1 MDITQL
7 ETPALLLDYGMM
19 QQNMRVM
26 AELIQGTGMRL
37 YPHYKSHKCPQIALL
52 QIEQGAAG
60 ITCAK
65 LSEAEDLAQAGVQ
78 TIVIANQVV
87 QEEKLAKLASLA
99 KRCHLTVC
107 VDSEENIL
115 ALEEACARESA
126 LLHVLV
132 EYDTGMHRCGAGS
145 FEEVL
150 SLAQCVAGQKHL
162 RFHGI
167 QAYAGHLS
175 HEKDGSLRRAAL
187 GEIEERVALLRDFL
201 REKELTVH
209 HICGGSTGFVA
220 EKPENTAYTQLQ
232 CGSYLFCD
240 HSFEGMGIPFRQSL
254 FVLTTVLSVKADRV
268 VVDCGVKSLSMD
280 QEPPYFPAFPEAE
293 LVFSEE
299 HTTILTENSDLLPGD
314 MLMMIPGHC
323 CTTVNIFDRFHV
335 MNGEEILH
343 VWPITSRGKAQ

>member
-115 ALEEACARESA
+115 
-126 LLHVLV
+126 
-132 EYDTGMHRCGAGS
+132 
-145 FEEVL
+145 
-150 SLAQCVAGQKHL
+150 
-162 RFHGI
+162 
-167 QAYAGHLS
+167 
-175 HEKDGSLRRAAL
+175 AL

-323 CTTVNIFDRFHV
+323 CTTVNTFDRFHV

>member
-107 VDSEENIL
+107 VDGEENIL
-115 ALEEACARESA
+115 
-126 LLHVLV
+126 
-132 EYDTGMHRCGAGS
+132 
-145 FEEVL
+145 
-150 SLAQCVAGQKHL
+150 
-162 RFHGI
+162 
-167 QAYAGHLS
+167 
-175 HEKDGSLRRAAL
+175 AL

-323 CTTVNIFDRFHV
+323 CTTVNTFDRFHV